1 MQSIVFFYAIKGGE
15 RLFEA
20 NADRSIH
27 GIGSIIVGSL
37 VISIMSVAM
46 PEVVQLGVTFLKNKL
61 NTAVA

>member
-1 MQSIVFFYAIKGGE
+1 M
-15 RLFEA
+15 FEA